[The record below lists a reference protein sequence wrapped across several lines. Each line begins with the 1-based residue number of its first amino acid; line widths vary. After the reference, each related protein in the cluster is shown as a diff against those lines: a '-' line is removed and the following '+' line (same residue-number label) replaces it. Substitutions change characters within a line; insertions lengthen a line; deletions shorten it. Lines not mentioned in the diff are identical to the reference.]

1 MIEIPRPPSLADIED
16 FRSKGWWKDQTFSE
30 ILEKRARETPDREAL
45 GDARRRITYGDLWR
59 EVKRFAEFLRRQG
72 VQRGDVVTLQLP
84 NRIEFPVVFYSLELI
99 GAVANK
105 ISADFR
111 AIEVEYILK
120 FSRSKAYV
128 CASQFKGFDYVAM
141 IRELRPRLPELSLV
155 VCVDGVASDDVV
167 SFARVVHDA
176 PEIADADRVRM
187 SPLDVMRMCFTSG
200 TTGNPKGV
208 LHCFN
213 TTLCTCE
220 TFNTEL
226 AVTEDDV
233 MLDYL
238 PVGLNWGYM
247 TLVQAAM
254 AGARVVLMERFSAE
268 AALELIEKERV
279 TYIPTAPASIVAMLN
294 SPALTKHDLGSLRI
308 VITGGASAAVETIKA
323 FQAAVP
329 HAKLIELYGMLETGY
344 HAFTR
349 LTDDPLKVN
358 GTVGRCV
365 DSMGLRM
372 LDDDA
377 NDVPYGEVGEIAAV
391 GPSVHMGYLDN
402 PAANRD
408 SFTADGWFRTGDLG
422 FFADAERNVRIAGR
436 KKEIVNRGGK
446 KYFPR
451 EIEELLYQHPKIVQA
466 AIVGAP
472 DPRLGEK
479 NCLCAIVKEG
489 STLTLDEVVSFL
501 KGRVAD
507 YKLPESLVV
516 MQDFP
521 MTPTGKIR
529 RPELVKRV
537 SGIG

>member
-1 MIEIPRPPSLADIED
+1 MIEVPRPPKAADVEHW
-16 FRSKGWWKDQTFSE
+16 RAKGWWKDQTFAQ
-30 ILEKRARETPDREAL
+30 ILEQRAQRTPDREAL
-45 GDARRRITYGDLWR
+45 CDARRRITYGQLWA
-59 EVKRFAEFLRRQG
+59 EVRRFAEFLRRQG

-111 AIEVEYILK
+111 AMEVEYILR

-128 CASQFKGFDYVAM
+128 CAGQFKGFDYLAM
-141 IRELRPRLPELSLV
+141 IRDLRPKLPDLSLV
-155 VCVDGVASDDVV
+155 VCVDDVEGDDVV
-167 SFARVVHDA
+167 SFAKVVHDT
-176 PEIADADRVRM
+176 PEIGDAQRVRM
-187 SPLDVMRMCFTSG
+187 APLDVMRMCFTSG

-213 TTLCTCE
+213 TTLNTCE
-220 TFNTEL
+220 IFNREL
-226 AVTEDDV
+226 AVTEREV

-268 AALELIEKERV
+268 GALELIEQERV

-294 SPALTKHDLGSLRI
+294 APSLGQRDLSSLRL

-329 HAKLIELYGMLETGY
+329 HARLVELYGMLETGY
-344 HAFTR
+344 HCFTR
-349 LTDDPLKVN
+349 LSDDPLKVN
-358 GTVGRCV
+358 GTVGHCV
-365 DSMGLRM
+365 EEMGIRII
-372 LDDDA
+372 DDDGQ
-377 NDVPYGEVGEIAAV
+377 DVPYGEVGEIAAV

-408 SFTADGWFRTGDLG
+408 AFTPDGWFRTGDLG
-422 FFADAERNVRIAGR
+422 YFADAEGNVRIAGR

-451 EIEELLYQHPKIVQA
+451 EIEELLYEHPKIVQA

-479 NCLCAIVKEG
+479 NCLCAIVQEG
-489 STLTLDEVVSFL
+489 ASLTLDEVVTFL

-507 YKLPESLVV
+507 YKLPEALVL

-537 SGIG
+537 TGRV

>member
-1 MIEIPRPPSLADIED
+1 MIEPPRPPKPED
-16 FRSKGWWKDQTFSE
+16 AARWRAKGWWKDQTFSQL
-30 ILEKRARETPDREAL
+30 LEARAARTPDREAL
-45 GDARRRITYGDLWR
+45 ADARRRISYGQLWA
-59 EVKRFAEFLRRQG
+59 EVRRFAEFLRRQG

-84 NRIEFPVVFYSLELI
+84 NRIEFPVVFFSLELI

-111 AIEVEYILK
+111 AVEVEYILK
-120 FSRSKAYV
+120 FSKSRAYV
-128 CASQFKGFDYVAM
+128 CASQFKGFDYLGM
-141 IRELRPRLPELSLV
+141 IRELRPRLPDLSLV
-155 VCVDGVASDDVV
+155 ICVDEVDAGDVASYAKVV
-167 SFARVVHDA
+167 NDT
-176 PEIADADRVRM
+176 PEIADDDRVRM
-187 SPLDVMRMCFTSG
+187 SPDDVMRMCFTSG

-220 TFNTEL
+220 TFNREL
-226 AVTEDDV
+226 AVTEREV

-247 TLVQAAM
+247 TLVQSVM

-294 SPALTKHDLGSLRI
+294 SPALGQRDLASLRI

-329 HAKLIELYGMLETGY
+329 HAKLVELYGMLETGY
-344 HAFTR
+344 HCFTR

-358 GTVGRCV
+358 GTVGHCV
-365 DSMGLRM
+365 EEMGLRII
-372 LDDDA
+372 DDDGR
-377 NDVPYGEVGEIAAV
+377 DVPYGEVGEIAAV

-402 PAANRD
+402 PTANRD
-408 SFTADGWFRTGDLG
+408 AFTADDWFRTGDLG
-422 FFADAERNVRIAGR
+422 QYADAQGNLRIAGR

-451 EIEELLYQHPKIVQA
+451 EIEELLYEHPKILQA

-479 NCLCAIVKEG
+479 NCLCAIVKPG
-489 STLTLDEVVSFL
+489 ATLALDEVVAFL

-507 YKLPESLVV
+507 YKLPEALVV
-516 MQDFP
+516 MSDFP

-537 SGIG
+537 SGTV

>member
-1 MIEIPRPPSLADIED
+1 MIEVPRPPSAQDSA
-16 FRSKGWWKDQTFSE
+16 RYRANGWWKDQTFSQL
-30 ILEKRARETPDREAL
+30 LERRARETPEREAIS
-45 GDARRRITYGDLWR
+45 DARRRITYGGLWG
-59 EVKRFAEFLRRQG
+59 EVRRFAEFLRRQG
-72 VQRGDVVTLQLP
+72 VQPGDVVTLQLP
-84 NRIEFPVVFYSLELI
+84 NRIEFPVVFFSLELI

-111 AIEVEYILK
+111 AVEVEYILK
-120 FSRSKAYV
+120 FSKSKAYV
-128 CASQFKGFDYVAM
+128 CAGEFKGFDYLAM
-141 IRELRPRLPELSLV
+141 IRELRPRLPDLALV
-155 VCVDGVASDDVV
+155 VCVDDVDAGDVV
-167 SFARVVHDA
+167 SFAKVVHET
-176 PEIADADRVRM
+176 PEIADADRVPM
-187 SPLDVMRMCFTSG
+187 SALDVMRMCFTSG

-213 TTLCTCE
+213 TTLTTCE
-220 TFNTEL
+220 TFNREL
-226 AVTEDDV
+226 AVTGRDV

-247 TLVQAAM
+247 TLVQAVM
-254 AGARVVLMERFSAE
+254 AGARVVLMERFSADG
-268 AALELIEKERV
+268 ALDLIETERV

-294 SPALTKHDLGSLRI
+294 SPQLATRDLRSLRI
-308 VITGGASAAVETIKA
+308 VITGGASAAVETIRA
-323 FQAAVP
+323 FQAALP
-329 HAKLIELYGMLETGY
+329 RAKLIELYGMLETGY

-365 DSMGLRM
+365 AEMGLRII
-372 LDDDA
+372 DA
-377 NDVPYGEVGEIAAV
+377 DGNDVPRGEVGEIAAV

-408 SFTADGWFRTGDLG
+408 SFTPDGWFRTGDLG
-422 FFADAERNVRIAGR
+422 QYADAEGNVRIAGR

-451 EIEELLYQHPKIVQA
+451 EIEELLYQHPKILQA

-479 NCLCAIVKEG
+479 NCLCAIVKPG
-489 STLTLDEVVSFL
+489 ASLTLDEVVAFL

-507 YKLPESLVV
+507 YKLPEALVV
-516 MQDFP
+516 MNDFP

-537 SGIG
+537 AGTV

>member
-1 MIEIPRPPSLADIED
+1 MIEAPRPPTPQDIGK
-16 FRSKGWWKDQTFSE
+16 FRAKGWWKDQTFSE
-30 ILEKRARETPDREAL
+30 LLERRARETPEREAL
-45 GDARRRITYGDLWR
+45 GDTRRRITYGELWR

-84 NRIEFPVVFYSLELI
+84 NRIEFPVAFFSLELI

-111 AIEVEYILK
+111 AIEVEYILR
-120 FSRSKAYV
+120 FSKSKAYV

-141 IRELRPRLPELSLV
+141 IGELRPRLPDLSLV
-155 VCVDGVASDDVV
+155 ICVDDVTASDVV
-167 SFARVVHDA
+167 SFAHAVHGT
-176 PEIADADRVRM
+176 PEIAEADRVRM

-226 AVTEDDV
+226 AVTANDV

-247 TLVQAAM
+247 TLVQAVM
-254 AGARVVLMERFSAE
+254 GGARVVLMERFSAE
-268 AALELIEKERV
+268 GALELIEKERV

-294 SPALTKHDLGSLRI
+294 SPALAKHDVSSLRI

-365 DSMGLRM
+365 DSMGLRI

-377 NDVPYGEVGEIAAV
+377 DDVPYGEVGEIAAI

-422 FFADAERNVRIAGR
+422 QYADNEGNVRIAGR

-451 EIEELLYQHPKIVQA
+451 EIEELLYEHPKIVQA

-479 NCLCAIVKEG
+479 NCLCAIVKDG
-489 STLTLDEVVSFL
+489 TSLTLDEVVSFL

-507 YKLPESLVV
+507 YKLPEALVV
-516 MQDFP
+516 MNDFP

-537 SGIG
+537 AGSV